1 MQLAKRIEAVEE
13 LLGYSFQNKELLA
26 AAITH
31 PSAAEHDVIGSSY
44 QRLEFLGDSILGA
57 IVAFELFSRFPDRDE
72 GELTLMK
79 VALVSGETLS
89 QVAESLGL
97 AELIVVGESV
107 RGTGLRGMR
116 SVLED
121 VFEALVGALYLEAGI
136 QKAQDFVLA
145 HLSELMEEDA
155 VKNLE
160 PPKSLLQQYTQRD
173 LHQTP
178 VYKLVEQSGPAHSPT
193 FTSVVLVGGIRKGR
207 GTGLSKKESEA
218 QAAHDALKRMGY
230 L

>member
-1 MQLAKRIEAVEE
+1 MQLAKRIRRVEE
-13 LLGYSFQNKELLA
+13 LLGHSFQNKELLA
-26 AAITH
+26 AALTH
-31 PSAAEHDVIGSSY
+31 PSAAEHDVIGCSY

-89 QVAESLGL
+89 QVAELLGL

-121 VFEALVGALYLEAGI
+121 VFEALVGALYLDAGF
-136 QKAQDFVLA
+136 QKAQDFVRAQLA
-145 HLSELMEEDA
+145 ELMEEDA

-178 VYKLVEQSGPAHSPT
+178 VYQLIDQSGPAHSPT

-207 GTGLSKKESEA
+207 GTGWSKKESEA
-218 QAAHDALKRMGY
+218 HAAHDALKRMGY